1 METVLEYAVRGNE
14 AQIGDEAFVSELRN
28 WIRFNKA
35 DAARTRDGLFSGCTG
50 NPTVPH
56 WVGRRLL
63 GLVLSA
69 KSENEKA
76 TTQLRS
82 SAGVA
87 VFVAENSDRRHW
99 IEVGRA
105 YERFALQATALG
117 IRNAFLNQPVEVPS
131 LRAQFAGWL
140 GVGERRPDLLVRFG
154 RGPEM
159 PRSLRRPVDDVLV

>member
-87 VFVAENSDRRHW
+87 VFVAENSDRRH
-99 IEVGRA
+99 
-105 YERFALQATALG
+105 
-117 IRNAFLNQPVEVPS
+117 
-131 LRAQFAGWL
+131 
-140 GVGERRPDLLVRFG
+140 
-154 RGPEM
+154 
-159 PRSLRRPVDDVLV
+159 